1 MAEVKINPYSKNDIT
16 AGILFVCFCLWEDW
30 RVCLN
35 TKKEREKK
43 NESNFSF
50 LYFFCFLFFLFL
62 RFKKKFVFKILK
74 LY

>member
-1 MAEVKINPYSKNDIT
+1 MSFSVFVASALMAEVKINPYSKNDIT

-43 NESNFSF
+43 NESNFS
-50 LYFFCFLFFLFL
+50 LLFLFFVFS
-62 RFKKKFVFKILK
+62 VFKI
-74 LY
+74 